1 MKLERKFNVTGT
13 CVPTEDYMVDITEK
27 LVQIKI
33 MIDRREYF
41 TINRGRQYGKTTT
54 LSQLKLFL
62 ANEYT
67 VISIS
72 FEGFGSVA
80 FETEERFCQTFLKT
94 VKKALR
100 FSGVT
105 NEYREAWINDEIK
118 AFSDLSDHITDLCED
133 KKVVLMIDE
142 VDKASNH
149 VIFLDFLSKLR
160 DKYLSRKVEEDFTF
174 HSVIL
179 AGVYDIKNLK
189 LKMIQEGIYA
199 PIETETTTYN
209 SPWNIAS
216 TFKVDMAFSEAEIAG
231 MLVEYEEDHQTGM
244 NIDDISKE
252 ISEYTSGY
260 PVLVSSIC
268 KYIDEELSR
277 DWTTAG
283 VRRAVK
289 LILKEKTPLFDN
301 LIKNLDSNKSLFSLL
316 SYMVLNSRNWS
327 FNPDDEMINIGMRYG
342 YLKENNGKVEIANKI
357 FKVRLLNY
365 FTAKKRKRSNC

>member
-1 MKLERKFNVTGT
+1 MERKFNVTGT